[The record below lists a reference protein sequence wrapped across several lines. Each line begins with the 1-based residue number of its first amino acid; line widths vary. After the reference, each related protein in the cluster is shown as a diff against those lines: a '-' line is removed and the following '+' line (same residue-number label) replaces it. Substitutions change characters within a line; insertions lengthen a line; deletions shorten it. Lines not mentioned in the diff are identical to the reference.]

1 MPILPREVGVLSYY
15 NAACRHCVIRLGPL
29 IIVAVIVWIAIAR
42 AAVLFKL
49 LYNFGNII
57 FSCRL

>member
-29 IIVAVIVWIAIAR
+29 IRVAVIVWIAIAR
-42 AAVLFKL
+42 AAILFTL

-57 FSCRL
+57 CSCRS